1 MWQSVVVYVY
11 DCLLYP
17 TRTPNSYFQPNG
29 PGVGGGGGFGGY
41 NQVPQGGGGQHPL
54 SLPTSNFNT
63 NTNNPSTVLS
73 SMTSPPHSISAHN
86 ANTVSICMLYCHQA
100 GLETPLSVCV
110 CFYIWS
116 NVAPGMHN
124 HESHSC
130 FFFLFFICLC
140 RISSIFY
147 LHRYCGHLLPRS
159 PRFLCKFVVPQ
170 TP

>member
-1 MWQSVVVYVY
+1 MLFFSHLISLYCCLYLKHKLVAVSGMWQSVVVYVY

-86 ANTVSICMLYCHQA
+86 ANTVSICMWYCHQA
-100 GLETPLSVCV
+100 GLETPV
-110 CFYIWS
+110 CFLSILHMIY
-116 NVAPGMHN
+116 
-124 HESHSC
+124 SC
-130 FFFLFFICLC
+130 I
-140 RISSIFY
+140 
-147 LHRYCGHLLPRS
+147 
-159 PRFLCKFVVPQ
+159 
-170 TP
+170 